1 MGVCGATVKEK
12 IVSHKY
18 IPNELI
24 ILTSKAICKIS
35 YLNRKGTGFF
45 LKVGSSKFLVTNF
58 HVVSDKLLD
67 KYIEIEMHN
76 KKKKIIILDKKK
88 RYIQFFQDPID
99 ITIIQINEDDVIQNV
114 GFLDYDSRD
123 YTQYKNEKVLDV
135 FASGYPSNSNFF
147 WTYY

>member
-1 MGVCGATVKEK
+1 MEIGEYTVKEK
-12 IVSHKY
+12 IVTHKF

-24 ILTSKAICKIS
+24 ILTSKAVYKIS
-35 YLNRKGTGFF
+35 YLNEKGTGFF
-45 LKVGSSKFLVTNF
+45 LNVGPYKFLVTNF

-88 RYIQFFQDPID
+88 RLIQFFKDPID

-114 GFLDYDSRD
+114 D
-123 YTQYKNEKVLDV
+123 
-135 FASGYPSNSNFF
+135 F
-147 WTYY
+147 WIMIHVIILNIKMKKF